1 MIESYREVAR
11 RIRLELAELETTVNR
26 AERAMIAAQSDVEN
40 QDLFLDSA
48 ALNLHDF
55 YTGLERIFSQIA
67 KVVDNSMPSS
77 RDWHRHLLNQM
88 GIALS
93 QLRPRVLS
101 AATIQALDEY
111 RRFRHVVRN
120 VYAFEFDVTR
130 IEPLIESLRSSFT
143 EVQSE
148 LLAFAEFLEQLADES

>member
-1 MIESYREVAR
+1 MIERYQAVAR
-11 RIRLELAELETTVNR
+11 RIRLELAELEKTVNR

-48 ALNLHDF
+48 ALNFHDF

-67 KVVDNSMPSS
+67 RVVDNNMPSG
-77 RDWHRHLLNQM
+77 RDWHRDLLNQM
-88 GIALS
+88 GIAIS

-120 VYAFEFDVTR
+120 VYAFENEIAQFNWCGFNHHHS
-130 IEPLIESLRSSFT
+130 ESLLFSHR
-143 EVQSE
+143 
-148 LLAFAEFLEQLADES
+148 